1 MRILQLTPGTGNFY
15 CGNCIRDNALVNA
28 LQKLGHECTLVPMY
42 LPMLTEGPSAADG
55 EEVQFGGINAYL
67 QQKSSVFRK
76 APRWVD
82 RLFNAPWMLR
92 MAAKRAGMTKA
103 SELGEMTNSMLAGEM
118 GHQAKEIDKLV
129 EWIGNTKQV
138 DVVNLS
144 NCLLIGLARRI
155 KEALGVPVVC
165 TLMGEDA
172 YLDALPEDDSN
183 RAWDMLTERA
193 KGLDAFVA
201 VSQYYGDVMKNRM
214 SLRDDQLRVVYNGV
228 SLDGYADSS
237 EKPDAPT
244 LGYFARMCHGKGL
257 HILVDAFI
265 ELKKRDTIPNLKLR
279 VAGTKTEID
288 DLFIAEQKTK
298 LAKANLTDAAKFI
311 PNVPREEKIRFLESL
326 SVLSVPVIYGES
338 FGMYLIEA
346 MAAGV
351 PVVQPNSGAFPE
363 IVDQTGGGVIY
374 EPAPG
379 SSALADAI
387 EGLLS
392 NPDRAKQLGEQG
404 RQSVRE
410 KFTVDHMA
418 RGVVEVYESVL
429 ATVS

>member
-1 MRILQLTPGTGNFY
+1 
-15 CGNCIRDNALVNA
+15 
-28 LQKLGHECTLVPMY
+28 
-42 LPMLTEGPSAADG
+42 
-55 EEVQFGGINAYL
+55 
-67 QQKSSVFRK
+67 
-76 APRWVD
+76 
-82 RLFNAPWMLR
+82 
-92 MAAKRAGMTKA
+92 
-103 SELGEMTNSMLAGEM
+103 
-118 GHQAKEIDKLV
+118 
-129 EWIGNTKQV
+129 
-138 DVVNLS
+138 
-144 NCLLIGLARRI
+144 LLIGLARRI

-172 YLDALPEDDSN
+172 YLDALPEDDSK

-201 VSQYYGDVMKNRM
+201 VSEYYGDVMKNRM
-214 SLRDDQLRVVYNGV
+214 SLRDDQLRVVYNGI
-228 SLDGYADSS
+228 SLDGYAGSVERPVD
-237 EKPDAPT
+237 PT

-257 HILVDAFI
+257 HIVVDAFI

-288 DLFIAEQKTK
+288 DPFIDDQKKK
-298 LAKANLTDAAKFI
+298 LAKANLTDAAEFI

-363 IVDQTGGGVIY
+363 IVEQTGGGVTY

-379 SSALADAI
+379 SSALADAL
-387 EGLLS
+387 EQLLS
-392 NPDRAKQLGEQG
+392 DPDRAKQLGEQG
-404 RQSVRE
+404 RQSVRD

-429 ATVS
+429 AEYGVR